1 MNAVKQYIN
10 SHVDYASNRNREA
23 EMRKD
28 DLLKSFEQKL
38 KNQDLS
44 ARTISGYLND
54 ILFFKKWVAQIYG
67 KEAPFSQ
74 IVKEDIKAF
83 RQDLLTIKRQKAT
96 SINRRL
102 QSLKRFFDWAHR
114 DKRIKTN
121 PCISVRFVR
130 IQRSNQP
137 HSLNKK
143 EVHALLR
150 AAGQSK
156 HGLATRN
163 YAFIQLAL
171 QTGMRI
177 GEIVKLQFRDL
188 SIQERIGSVR
198 VVDGK
203 GIRERKV
210 PLNATARRALSAYL
224 KEKPLQPDDFVFSTK
239 RGKPVTIRGLQ
250 FVVQT
255 LGGKAHIKR
264 VKLTAHI
271 LRHTFA
277 MNFLQANEGKLVE
290 LASLL
295 GHESLNTT
303 AIYTRSSEES
313 LAESIENIET
323 NIYDAAS

>member
-1 MNAVKQYIN
+1 M
-10 SHVDYASNRNREA
+10 
-23 EMRKD
+23 KD
-28 DLLKSFEQKL
+28 NDLLKCFEQKL

-44 ARTISGYLND
+44 ERTISGYLND
-54 ILFFKKWVAQIYG
+54 VIFFKTWIMQVYG
-67 KEAPFSQ
+67 KKVLFSE
-74 IVKEDIKAF
+74 IVKEDLKAF
-83 RQDLLTIKRQKAT
+83 RHDLLTIKRQKAT

-102 QSLKRFFDWAHR
+102 QSLKRFFEWAYR
-114 DKRIKTN
+114 ENRIKIN
-121 PCISVRFVR
+121 PFSSVRFVR
-130 IQRSNQP
+130 LQRTNQP

-156 HGLATRN
+156 HGLAKRN

-171 QTGMRI
+171 QTGVRI

-188 SIQERIGSVR
+188 SIQERIGFVK

-203 GIRERKV
+203 GLRERKI
-210 PLNATARRALSAYL
+210 PLNATVRRALSAYF
-224 KEKPLQPDDFVFSTK
+224 KEKFLQPDDFIFATK
-239 RGKPVTIRGLQ
+239 RGGPVTIRGLQ
-250 FVVQT
+250 SIVQT
-255 LGGKAHIKR
+255 LGKKAHIKR
-264 VKLTAHI
+264 VHFTTHT

-303 AIYTRSSEES
+303 AIYTRASEES
-313 LAESIENIET
+313 LAESVEKIEA
-323 NIYDAAS
+323 NIYD

>member
-1 MNAVKQYIN
+1 MK
-10 SHVDYASNRNREA
+10 
-23 EMRKD
+23 KD
-28 DLLKSFEQKL
+28 EPLKCFEQKL

-54 ILFFKKWVAQIYG
+54 ILFFKKWVTQIYG
-67 KEAPFSQ
+67 KEVPFSQ

-83 RQDLLTIKRQKAT
+83 RQDLVTIKRQKAT
-96 SINRRL
+96 SVNRRL
-102 QSLKRFFDWAHR
+102 QSLKRFFDWVHR
-114 DKRIKTN
+114 EKRIKTN

-130 IQRSNQP
+130 IQRTNQP

-156 HGLATRN
+156 HGLAKRN
-163 YAFIQLAL
+163 YAFVQLAL

-188 SIQERIGSVR
+188 SIQERIGFVR

-210 PLNATARRALSAYL
+210 PLNATVRRALSAYF
-224 KEKPLQPDDFVFSTK
+224 KGTPFQPDDLVFTTK
-239 RGKPVTIRGLQ
+239 RGKPATVRGLQ

-255 LGGKAHIKR
+255 LGKKAHIKR
-264 VKLTAHI
+264 VNLTAHI

-277 MNFLQANEGKLVE
+277 MNFLQVNQGKLLE

-303 AIYTRSSEES
+303 AIYTRASEES
-313 LAESIENIET
+313 LAESVEKIEA
-323 NIYDAAS
+323 NIYDEPN

>member
-1 MNAVKQYIN
+1 MEK
-10 SHVDYASNRNREA
+10 
-23 EMRKD
+23 
-28 DLLKSFEQKL
+28 DLLKDFEQQL
-38 KNQDLS
+38 KKQDLS

-54 ILFFKKWVAQIYG
+54 IFFFKKWVTQIYG
-67 KEAPFSQ
+67 KEVPFSQ
-74 IVKEDIKAF
+74 IAKEDIKAF

-114 DKRIKTN
+114 HKHTKVN
-121 PCISVRFVR
+121 PCTSVRFVR
-130 IQRSNQP
+130 LQRGNQP

-156 HGLATRN
+156 HGLAKRN

-177 GEIVKLQFRDL
+177 GEIVNLQFRDI
-188 SIQERIGSVR
+188 SIQQRVGFVRI
-198 VVDGK
+198 VDGK
-203 GIRERKV
+203 GLRERKI

-224 KEKPLQPDDFVFSTK
+224 KGRSLQPDDFVFATK
-239 RGKPVTIRGLQ
+239 RGEPATVRGLQ
-250 FVVQT
+250 AIIQS
-255 LGGKAHIKR
+255 LGKKAHIKR
-264 VKLTAHI
+264 VHLTTHT

-303 AIYTRSSEES
+303 AIYTRASEES
-313 LAESIENIET
+313 LAESVKQIEV
-323 NIYDAAS
+323 NIYD

>member
-1 MNAVKQYIN
+1 MK
-10 SHVDYASNRNREA
+10 
-23 EMRKD
+23 KD
-28 DLLKSFEQKL
+28 EPLKCFEQKL

-54 ILFFKKWVAQIYG
+54 ILFFKKWVTQIYG
-67 KEAPFSQ
+67 KEVPFSQ

-83 RQDLLTIKRQKAT
+83 RQDLVTIKRQKAT
-96 SINRRL
+96 SVNRRL
-102 QSLKRFFDWAHR
+102 QSLKRFFDWFHR
-114 DKRIKTN
+114 EKRPLNGRAISLRHRFFDWFHREKRIKTN

-130 IQRSNQP
+130 IQRTNQP

-156 HGLATRN
+156 HGLAKRN
-163 YAFIQLAL
+163 YAFVQLAL

-188 SIQERIGSVR
+188 SIQERIGFVR

-210 PLNATARRALSAYL
+210 PLNATVRRALSAYF
-224 KEKPLQPDDFVFSTK
+224 KGTPFQPDDLVFTTK
-239 RGKPVTIRGLQ
+239 RGKPATVRGLQ

-255 LGGKAHIKR
+255 LGKKAHIKR
-264 VKLTAHI
+264 VNLTAHI

-277 MNFLQANEGKLVE
+277 MNFLQVNQGKLLE

-303 AIYTRSSEES
+303 AIYTRASEES
-313 LAESIENIET
+313 LAESVEKIEA
-323 NIYDAAS
+323 NIYDEPN

>member
-1 MNAVKQYIN
+1 MK
-10 SHVDYASNRNREA
+10 
-23 EMRKD
+23 KD
-28 DLLKSFEQKL
+28 EPLKCFEQKL

-54 ILFFKKWVAQIYG
+54 ILFFKKWVTQIYG
-67 KEAPFSQ
+67 KEVPFSQ

-83 RQDLLTIKRQKAT
+83 RQDLVTIKRQKAT
-96 SINRRL
+96 SVNRRL
-102 QSLKRFFDWAHR
+102 QSLKRFFDWFHR
-114 DKRIKTN
+114 EKRIKTN

-130 IQRSNQP
+130 IQRTNQP

-156 HGLATRN
+156 HGLAKRN
-163 YAFIQLAL
+163 YAFVQLAL

-188 SIQERIGSVR
+188 SIQERIGFVR

-210 PLNATARRALSAYL
+210 PLNATVRRALSAYF
-224 KEKPLQPDDFVFSTK
+224 KGTPFQPDDLVFTTK
-239 RGKPVTIRGLQ
+239 RGKPATVRGLQ

-255 LGGKAHIKR
+255 LGKKAHIKR
-264 VKLTAHI
+264 VNLTAHI

-277 MNFLQANEGKLVE
+277 MNFLQVNQGKLLE

-303 AIYTRSSEES
+303 AIYTRASEES
-313 LAESIENIET
+313 LAESVEKIEA
-323 NIYDAAS
+323 NIYDEPN